1 MKKGHYIS
9 RFERSQLNFLSLKS
23 LDLKKIDI
31 CNIQL
36 AVLVADHD
44 VQPLGLLEFH
54 AKLGVGGE
62 K

>member
-9 RFERSQLNFLSLKS
+9 RFKRSQLNFLSLKS

-36 AVLVADHD
+36 AV
-44 VQPLGLLEFH
+44 
-54 AKLGVGGE
+54 
-62 K
+62 